1 MSQPAAIR
9 GEVRQLDSGYARE
22 TRALLFRA
30 YRNDPTFAYVFNA
43 QRSGFENRIRETMR
57 QLVKQHFLQ
66 NQPGLGLFMN
76 DRLVGVALIAP
87 PQRRLGITES
97 WAWRLRMVV
106 GTGLSCT
113 QRYLAYYNAVL
124 ACLPSETVHV
134 LPLIGLDPEFQG
146 QKVGQELSEQLLQA
160 LHDWCAE
167 DENSQGI
174 VLDTGNPRYL
184 EFYRR
189 QGYEEIGEIAVG
201 PVREHVFFH
210 PSPQVSLSLHDVT
223 V

>member
-1 MSQPAAIR
+1 MSQPAASV
-9 GEVRQLDSGYARE
+9 GEIRQLDSGYSRE
-22 TRALLFRA
+22 TRNLLFKV
-30 YRNDPTFAYVFNA
+30 YRNDPTFAFLFDA
-43 QRSGFENRIRETMR
+43 PRSGYDQRVLATIR

-66 NQPGLGLFMN
+66 NQPALGLFLE

-87 PQRRLGITES
+87 PQRRLGVTES

-106 GTGLSCT
+106 DTGLSCT

-134 LPLIGLDPEFQG
+134 LPLIGLHPEFQG
-146 QKVGQELSEQLLQA
+146 QELGQSLSEQLLQA
-160 LHDWCAE
+160 LHDWCAL

-174 VLDTGNPRYL
+174 VLDTGNTRYL
-184 EFYRR
+184 EFYKR

-210 PSPQVSLSLHDVT
+210 PNPQVSRPIHDAT

>member
-9 GEVRQLDSGYARE
+9 GEIRQLDSGYARE

-30 YRNDPTFAYVFNA
+30 YRNDPTFAYVFNS
-43 QRSGFENRIRETMR
+43 QRSGFENRIRETIR

-66 NQPGLGLFMN
+66 NQPGMGLFID

-124 ACLPSETVHV
+124 ACVPSETVHV
-134 LPLIGLDPEFQG
+134 LPLIGLEPEFQG
-146 QKVGQELSEQLLQA
+146 QKTGQELSEQLLQA
-160 LHDWCAE
+160 LHDWCSE
-167 DENSQGI
+167 DENSEGI

-184 EFYRR
+184 EFYKR
-189 QGYEEIGEIAVG
+189 QGYQEVGEIAVG

-210 PSPQVSLSLHDVT
+210 PNPKASLPIHDVT

>member
-9 GEVRQLDSGYARE
+9 GEIRQLDSGYARE

-30 YRNDPTFAYVFNA
+30 YHNDPTFAYVFNS
-43 QRSGFENRIRETMR
+43 QRSGFENRIRETIR

-66 NQPGLGLFMN
+66 NQPGMGLFID

-124 ACLPSETVHV
+124 ACVPSETVHV
-134 LPLIGLDPEFQG
+134 LPLIGLEPEFQG
-146 QKVGQELSEQLLQA
+146 QKTGQELSEQLLQA
-160 LHDWCAE
+160 LHDWCSE
-167 DENSQGI
+167 DENSEGI

-184 EFYRR
+184 EFYKR
-189 QGYEEIGEIAVG
+189 QGYQEIGEIVVG

-210 PSPQVSLSLHDVT
+210 PNPKVPLAVHDVT